1 MLIFGKM
8 CKYKFLLAPLLLFSL
23 SARSQTICDS
33 VFIQPAVFYL
43 TQPTDSLVY
52 DTLTYTGQ
60 RDISYSNVYFKFQ
73 DSTYIIIHDN
83 SVTHGVAG
91 PFTYSYPFGYK
102 IIYKMANIPANT
114 IVNAHYGV
122 YHAGNPSPIIDCLLP
137 VTFVINPVA
146 GLQAHSDPQLNVFP
160 NPLASTL
167 EIRLEHRLQNGSAA
181 FFNAVGEQVK
191 FIANLQGRTLSL
203 RHINLV
209 PGVYFLEL
217 KDKDQIIG
225 TKKIV
230 ISQDGVQDH

>member
-8 CKYKFLLAPLLLFSL
+8 SKCKFLLAPLLLL
-23 SARSQTICDS
+23 SQAASSQTICDS
-33 VFIQPAVFYL
+33 VFIQPTVFYL
-43 TQPTDSLVY
+43 NQAADSLVY

-83 SVTHGVAG
+83 SVTNGVSG

-102 IIYKMANIPANT
+102 VIYKMANIPPNT

-137 VTFVINPVA
+137 ITFVINPVS
-146 GLQAHSDPQLNVFP
+146 GLQANDKPQVNIFP
-160 NPLASTL
+160 NPVFSNL
-167 EIRLEHRLQNGSAA
+167 EIRLECSLQNGSAT
-181 FFNAVGEQVK
+181 FYNALGAQVK
-191 FIANLQGRTLSL
+191 RIANLRGATLSL
-203 RHINLV
+203 QYLNLA
-209 PGVYFLEL
+209 PGVYFLQL

-230 ISQDGVQDH
+230 ISR

>member
-8 CKYKFLLAPLLLFSL
+8 SKYKFLLAPLLLLSL

-43 TQPTDSLVY
+43 TQAADSLVF

-102 IIYKMANIPANT
+102 VIYKMANIPANT
-114 IVNAHYGV
+114 IVSAHYGV
-122 YHAGNPSPIIDCLLP
+122 YHAGNPAPTIDCLLP

-146 GLQAHSDPQLNVFP
+146 GMQAHSDPQLNVFP
-160 NPLASTL
+160 NPFASTL
-167 EIRLEHRLQNGSAA
+167 EIRLEQSLQNGSAT
-181 FFNAVGEQVK
+181 FYNAVGAQVK
-191 FIANLQGRTLSL
+191 FIGNLQGRTLSL
-203 RHINLV
+203 QHINLAA
-209 PGVYFLEL
+209 GVYFLEL
-217 KDKDQIIG
+217 KDNNQIIA

-230 ISQDGVQDH
+230 LSQNGVHEH